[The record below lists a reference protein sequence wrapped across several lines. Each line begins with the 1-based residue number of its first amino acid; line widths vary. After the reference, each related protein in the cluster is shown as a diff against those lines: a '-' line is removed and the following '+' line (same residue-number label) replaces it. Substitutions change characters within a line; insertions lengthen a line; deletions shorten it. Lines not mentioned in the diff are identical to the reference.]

1 MPQPSATACGNTHY
15 SASVGTYGY
24 KSFECFGKTDKP
36 LGCSF
41 CGSLVSQQ
49 RSVERSPPG
58 RLGVGWGGSAE
69 PFSAEYAV
77 HTSARGAADVNSS
90 GRHQRGS
97 QALLGPR
104 RGAVRPEAGASC
116 CSAEDTTAT
125 CCHTA
130 SLSQGA
136 QRVTPSQH
144 HALPAREGPQGSSGT
159 TFLGKSVV

>member
-1 MPQPSATACGNTHY
+1 MVTK
-15 SASVGTYGY
+15 ASNALVRQTNLWDALFVVRLSLSSVLW
-24 KSFECFGKTDKP
+24 KDLLLE
-36 LGCSF
+36 
-41 CGSLVSQQ
+41 GS
-49 RSVERSPPG
+49 
-58 RLGVGWGGSAE
+58 GWGGGGSAE

-130 SLSQGA
+130 SLSRGA